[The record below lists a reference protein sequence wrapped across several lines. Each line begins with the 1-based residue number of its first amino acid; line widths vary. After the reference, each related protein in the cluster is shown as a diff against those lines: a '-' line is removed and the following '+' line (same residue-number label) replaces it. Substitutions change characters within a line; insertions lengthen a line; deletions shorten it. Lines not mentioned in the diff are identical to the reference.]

1 MIAVDTNVLVRLLID
16 DSSAPEQ
23 MEQAKAL
30 LKKARQLFIPQ
41 IVQIELVW
49 VLESA
54 YSFDKSDVIGLL
66 KLLQKSPYYALQ
78 QATQFDAALMLFE
91 NHPADFSDYLILA
104 TCEESDCAIYTFDK
118 KFARLASVHLLNQ

>member
-1 MIAVDTNVLVRLLID
+1 MIAVDTNVLIRLLID
-16 DSSAPEQ
+16 DSSASEQ

-54 YSFDKSDVIGLL
+54 YCFDKTNVIELL
-66 KLLQKSPYYALQ
+66 KRLQKSSCYVLQ
-78 QATQFDAALMLFE
+78 QATQFDAALKLFE

-104 TCEESDCAIYTFDK
+104 TCVENDCDIYTFDK
-118 KFARLASVHLLNQ
+118 KFARLVSVNLLNQ

>member
-16 DSSAPEQ
+16 DASASGQ
-23 MEQAKAL
+23 MAQAKAL
-30 LKKARQLFIPQ
+30 LKKAGQLFIPQ

-54 YSFDKSDVIGLL
+54 YGFDKTNVIEVL
-66 KLLQKSPYYALQ
+66 KLLQKSTCYALQ
-78 QATQFDAALMLFE
+78 QPTQFDAALIRFE

-104 TCEESDCAIYTFDK
+104 TCVENECDIYTFDK
-118 KFARLASVHLLNQ
+118 KFARLASVNLLSP

>member
-54 YSFDKSDVIGLL
+54 YGFDKSDVIELL
-66 KLLQKSPYYALQ
+66 KLLQKSPCYALQ
-78 QATQFDAALMLFE
+78 QATQFDAALKLFE
-91 NHPADFSDYLILA
+91 SHPADFSDYLILA
-104 TCEESDCAIYTFDK
+104 TCEENDCAIYTFDK
-118 KFARLASVHLLNQ
+118 KFARLAAVNLLNQ